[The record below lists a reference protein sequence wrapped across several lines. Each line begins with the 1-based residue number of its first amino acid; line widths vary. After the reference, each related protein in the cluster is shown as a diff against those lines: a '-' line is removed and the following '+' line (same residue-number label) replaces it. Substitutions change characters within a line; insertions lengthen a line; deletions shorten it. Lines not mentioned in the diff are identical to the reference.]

1 MDYRQEVFGVGRSWF
16 YLTLWHGTPP
26 EFTEYIEKELEQVKV
41 LNTFIVST
49 DGVRSSID
57 TVSSLYSDITKHRS
71 VNVDIKDREE
81 VSTDII
87 TVTEVVW
94 YVH

>member
-1 MDYRQEVFGVGRSWF
+1 MDRSWF
-16 YLTLWHGTPP
+16 YLTLWRGTPP
-26 EFTEYIEKELEQVKV
+26 EFTEYIDREIERVNV
-41 LNTFIVST
+41 LNTFIVDA
-49 DGVRSSID
+49 DGVKSNIETTSA
-57 TVSSLYSDITKHRS
+57 LYSDITKQGS
-71 VNVDIKDREE
+71 VNVDIMDRKE

>member
-1 MDYRQEVFGVGRSWF
+1 MGRSWF
-16 YLTLWHGTPP
+16 YLTLWRGTPP
-26 EFTEYIEKELEQVKV
+26 EFTEYIEREIESARV
-41 LNTFIVST
+41 LNTFIVSS
-49 DGVRSSID
+49 DGVKSSIE
-57 TVSSLYSDITKHRS
+57 TMSSLYSDITKQRS
-71 VNVDIKDREE
+71 VNVDIADHEK

>member
-1 MDYRQEVFGVGRSWF
+1 MGRSWF

-26 EFTEYIEKELEQVKV
+26 EFTEYINQEIDTSKI
-41 LNTFIVST
+41 LNTFIVDA
-49 DGVRSSID
+49 DGYRSEID
-57 TVSSLYSDITKHRS
+57 TTSALYSEITTRRS
-71 VNVDIKDREE
+71 VNVDIIDREE